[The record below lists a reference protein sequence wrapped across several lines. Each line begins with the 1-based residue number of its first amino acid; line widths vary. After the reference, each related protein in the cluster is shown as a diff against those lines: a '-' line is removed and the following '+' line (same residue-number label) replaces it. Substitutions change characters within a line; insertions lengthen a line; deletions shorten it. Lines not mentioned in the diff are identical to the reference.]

1 MRKWRYIVPV
11 VGGCLPLA
19 AAGQGA
25 AEKPASRPNV
35 LLIYADDVGFGDL
48 SCNGYGS
55 VPTPHVERLAR
66 EGIRFTNAH
75 CAASTSTPARY
86 SMLTGEFAWRRP
98 GTGVARGDAAAIIP
112 ASCYTMADLFRDC
125 GYRTAVVGK
134 WHLGLGSQTG
144 AQNWN
149 EEVRP
154 NPADLGFGYSYIMAA
169 TADRTPCI
177 FMENGRGVNLDP
189 ADPVEVNYE
198 RNFPGEP
205 TGRDNLHAVAQR
217 EDHRAVVLHFDLG
230 DHRSALALG
239 LHRIARRVGYPLAEE
254 RPVTLI
260 VYADFGRTAR
270 NGNFGAVGIEQ
281 PRGLAARSDGPI
293 VDFAVGL
300 HADDRLGI
308 GVVHG
313 RDVDRVL
320 HVVGILVAEDIVPV
334 GILRDRGD
342 GTAADDCGQRVEL
355 LLHRRDLSLEFVEAL
370 VHPVDVLPQGRIV
383 EVVAASVSENGRSGE
398 HQSQDSFHSF

>member
-177 FMENGRGVNLDP
+177 FMENGRGV
-189 ADPVEVNYE
+189 
-198 RNFPGEP
+198 
-205 TGRDNLHAVAQR
+205 
-217 EDHRAVVLHFDLG
+217 
-230 DHRSALALG
+230 
-239 LHRIARRVGYPLAEE
+239 
-254 RPVTLI
+254 
-260 VYADFGRTAR
+260 
-270 NGNFGAVGIEQ
+270 
-281 PRGLAARSDGPI
+281 
-293 VDFAVGL
+293 
-300 HADDRLGI
+300 RL
-308 GVVHG
+308 
-313 RDVDRVL
+313 
-320 HVVGILVAEDIVPV
+320 
-334 GILRDRGD
+334 
-342 GTAADDCGQRVEL
+342 
-355 LLHRRDLSLEFVEAL
+355 
-370 VHPVDVLPQGRIV
+370 
-383 EVVAASVSENGRSGE
+383 
-398 HQSQDSFHSF
+398 